1 MRSLKHSYGRRDF
14 LVHAAAT
21 GGILSVAD
29 ALAAA
34 RSLVSPNERLNVG
47 VVGVANRGGA
57 NLAGVGHE
65 NVVALC
71 DVDAAHLAKAKS
83 LFPHAATYS
92 DFRVMLEKEPK
103 LDAVVVST
111 PDHTHA
117 AIAAAAMKAKKHVY
131 CEKPL
136 TKTVNETRLLRE
148 LAVANKLVTQM
159 GTQIHAGG
167 NYRRVVEAVQSGV
180 LGAIGRCEVFFSGRP
195 PVFKGTA
202 PSAAPKGLDYDLWL
216 GPIAE
221 CPYVKEQSHFNWRY
235 WWRFGNGVL
244 GDFGCHF
251 MDLAFWALGLE
262 APAAITATGAKDHD
276 GENDVPGK
284 QKVVYE
290 FAAKGA
296 QPAIT
301 LVWRHGGEKP
311 DEAKHFP
318 KYSNGVLFIGE
329 KGMLCADY
337 SKHDFTPAENAKA
350 MKIERPIP
358 QSIGH
363 HKEWLAAIRSGGRST
378 CDFSYSGA
386 LTETVLL
393 GVAAYLGAAGERLT
407 WDPAALTLGGSKAA
421 SDLLSAPRRAG
432 WEL

>member
-1 MRSLKHSYGRRDF
+1 MAGRRDF
-14 LVHAAAT
+14 LIRAAAA

-29 ALAAA
+29 ALASA
-34 RSLVSPNERLNVG
+34 RSLVSPNERLNLG

-71 DVDAAHLAKAKS
+71 DVDARHLAKAKAA
-83 LFPHAATYS
+83 FPHAATYS

-117 AIAAAAMKAKKHVY
+117 AVAAAAMKAKKHVY

-136 TKTVNETRLLRE
+136 TKTVKETRALRE
-148 LAVANKLVTQM
+148 LATANKLVTQM

-202 PSAAPKGLDYDLWL
+202 PAAPPKELAYDLWL
-216 GPIAE
+216 GPIAD
-221 CPYVKEQSHFNWRY
+221 CPYVREQSHFNWRY

-244 GDFGCHF
+244 GDFGCHY

-262 APAAITATGAKDHD
+262 APDALVATGAKDHD
-276 GENDVPGK
+276 GDNDVPGK

-290 FAAKGA
+290 FPASAGAK
-296 QPAIT
+296 PAVT

-311 DEAKHFP
+311 DEARHFP

-337 SKHDFTPAENAKA
+337 GKHDFSPGDAFKDV
-350 MKIERPIP
+350 KIERTIP
-358 QSIGH
+358 DSIGH
-363 HKEWLAAIRSGGRST
+363 HKEWLQAIRAGGRSS
-378 CDFSYSGA
+378 CDFAYSGA

-393 GVAAYLGAAGERLT
+393 GVAAYLGAPGERLT
-407 WDPAALTLGGSKAA
+407 WNAPSLLLGGSKAA
-421 SDLLSAPRRAG
+421 ADLLSAPRRAG
-432 WEL
+432 WDL